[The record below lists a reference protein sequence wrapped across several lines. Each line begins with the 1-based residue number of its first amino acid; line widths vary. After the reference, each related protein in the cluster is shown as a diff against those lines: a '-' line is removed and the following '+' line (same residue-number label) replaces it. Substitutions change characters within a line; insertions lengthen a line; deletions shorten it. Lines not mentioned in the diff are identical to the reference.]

1 MENTKEINEKN
12 CAGCPCFVEDDCMID
27 GTQYTE
33 VCSGCLRQ
41 KEKEKEKRK

>member
-33 VCSGCLRQ
+33 VCSGCLR
-41 KEKEKEKRK
+41 